1 MLFKVQS
8 FGKSLRNVI
17 MFRLLQAII
26 LVTGLV
32 APVGSLAATALGI
45 DYFASDAGLHLLKC
59 WLVDTIKSFQAEA
72 TFRMKPTSMA
82 IRHWR
87 KRG

>member
-1 MLFKVQS
+1 
-8 FGKSLRNVI
+8 

-32 APVGSLAATALGI
+32 APVGSLAATSLGI

-59 WLVDTIKSFQAEA
+59 GLVDTIK
-72 TFRMKPTSMA
+72 
-82 IRHWR
+82 
-87 KRG
+87 